1 MSGAASIATQ
11 ATEPRRLHIAW
22 LPSIGALPARDAAAY
37 LGVCYNTLW
46 RRSNLPKKDPRR
58 IRKTAYGTYPVQ
70 ELDRHLQAEMERE

>member
-1 MSGAASIATQ
+1 MNAATAP
-11 ATEPRRLHIAW
+11 TEPRRLHIAW

-70 ELDRHLQAEMERE
+70 ELDRHLQAEMERA